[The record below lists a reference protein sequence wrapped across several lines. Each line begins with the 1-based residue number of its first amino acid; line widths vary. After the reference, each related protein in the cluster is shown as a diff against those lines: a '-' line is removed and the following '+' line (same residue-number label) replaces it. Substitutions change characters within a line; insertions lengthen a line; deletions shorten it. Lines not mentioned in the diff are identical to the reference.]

1 MLPLYLSDSTA
12 ALIFWTMFVAWAL
25 VELATYLR
33 LRHAAHVTNRDRGSF
48 VVLIAGYWIALF
60 IAFALAAG
68 ATFAV
73 IGWHRHLLFYTGIA
87 MMLGGLLV
95 RQYAIR
101 TLGRLHTLEVTT
113 RPAQPVV

>member
-33 LRHAAHVTNRDRGSF
+33 LRHVAHVMNRDRGSL
-48 VVLIAGYWIALF
+48 VVLIAGYWLALF
-60 IAFALAAG
+60 IA
-68 ATFAV
+68 FAV

-87 MMLGGLLV
+87 MMLGGLFV

-101 TLGRLHTLEVTT
+101 TLGRLHTLEVAT